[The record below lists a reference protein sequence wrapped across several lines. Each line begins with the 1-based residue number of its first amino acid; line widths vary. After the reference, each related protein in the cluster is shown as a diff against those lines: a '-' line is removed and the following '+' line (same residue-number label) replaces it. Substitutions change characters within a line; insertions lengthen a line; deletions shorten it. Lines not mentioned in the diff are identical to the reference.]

1 MMKRKTHRLAALLLI
16 LLLAA
21 SACALAEGVPA
32 LTREEIAERALLEM
46 EADGDIALRAKLRS
60 GDGHRMLIH
69 RWPAPEEESVRGET
83 WYVRFDALDRE
94 NEASYIVGLNEDG
107 ELRWLDMEPA
117 GKDRAGLGNVS
128 FPDVYDRYTGLYG
141 PVDQWNQAVFI
152 SFATEM
158 RKGSPDT
165 RNAWRF
171 QQASF
176 VPVPEDAISR
186 EEACRLAAE
195 SAGYPAE
202 EAAMCVCLE
211 NGERLIYKVSLTA
224 GHGWEHMVEL
234 DCRTGEVLL
243 SIPYQPGTHSW
254 SDCCVPDSVTQAVPP
269 AEDFLTN
276 A

>member
-1 MMKRKTHRLAALLLI
+1 M
-16 LLLAA
+16 
-21 SACALAEGVPA
+21 
-32 LTREEIAERALLEM
+32 LEM
-46 EADGDIALRAKLRS
+46 EADGDAALGAKLRANA
-60 GDGHRMLIH
+60 GYRTMVH
-69 RWPAPEEESVRGET
+69 RWPEPEKESVRGET

-117 GKDRAGLGNVS
+117 GKDRAALGKVS
-128 FPDVYDRYTGLYG
+128 FPDVYDRYTSLYG

-171 QQASF
+171 QHASF

-186 EEACRLAAE
+186 EEAKRIASEAAGMPVE
-195 SAGYPAE
+195 A
-202 EAAMCVCLE
+202 AAMCVYLE
-211 NGERLIYKVSLTA
+211 DGGRVICKVSFSA
-224 GHGWEHMVEL
+224 GHGWKHMVEL
-234 DCRTGEVLL
+234 DCFTGEALK
-243 SIPYQPGTHSW
+243 SIPFENGMHSW

-269 AEDFLTN
+269 SEDLLTN
-276 A
+276 G